1 MKKLLFTIL
10 IMLPFIGI
18 GQDNQ
23 EYLKYFN
30 SGQSKFSNG
39 DYYGAIYE
47 YTKSIE
53 AKLPYIHPPSHIN
66 RALCKAK
73 IGDLKSAFKDINY
86 VIETLDTL
94 EWGEPYYY
102 RGIIK
107 LENSK
112 DYYGAIA
119 DFLRAIEYDNKEG
132 KYVYYLGLTKE
143 KIGDT
148 NGACNDWKK
157 AVKLGYQDASKLVVD
172 KCN

>member
-1 MKKLLFTIL
+1 MKKILFTLALCIS
-10 IMLPFIGI
+10 FISF
-18 GQDNQ
+18 GQKTE
-23 EYLKYFN
+23 EYLVYFN
-30 SGQSKFSNG
+30 KGIEKYKAK

-86 VIETLDTL
+86 VIETLDAD
-94 EWGEPYYY
+94 WGEPYYY